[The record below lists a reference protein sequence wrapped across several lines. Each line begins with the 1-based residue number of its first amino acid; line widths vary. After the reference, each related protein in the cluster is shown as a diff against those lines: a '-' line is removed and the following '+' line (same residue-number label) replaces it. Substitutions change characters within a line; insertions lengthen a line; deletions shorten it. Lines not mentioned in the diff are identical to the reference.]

1 VPAILPSGPAVP
13 AGAGALRRYHRIA
26 MGLLALSDAV
36 CVVVALLAS
45 YALRYPGDLVSAR
58 EALVVVLLV
67 MGSYWSKASFSRARV
82 GLTFALVLVL
92 ELLPRRWWRATG
104 GGCGWTDGWRCGPW
118 SSPPRPRRAGWWRSC
133 GSRPRGSCLG

>member
-1 VPAILPSGPAVP
+1 MPAILPSGPAVP

-67 MGSYWSKASFSRARV
+67 
-82 GLTFALVLVL
+82 
-92 ELLPRRWWRATG
+92 
-104 GGCGWTDGWRCGPW
+104 
-118 SSPPRPRRAGWWRSC
+118 
-133 GSRPRGSCLG
+133 